1 VATPTPE
8 DFRRA
13 MAHLPTGVTIVSAPG
28 PEGPA
33 GATANAV
40 ISLSLEPP
48 LMLASLDLGT
58 RTLAAVRAA
67 GAFGISVLRAQHA
80 DLARSFASRAPHTEK
95 WREIPSTER
104 GGVPI
109 LDEALVWVAC
119 GLHDEHDAG
128 DHVLLIGDVLELGAG
143 RGDPLIFHR
152 GEYRGLDSR
161 PG

>member
-33 GATANAV
+33 GATASAV
-40 ISLSLEPP
+40 ISVSLEPP
-48 LMLASLDLGT
+48 LMLASLDRDT

-67 GAFGISVLRAQHA
+67 VAFGISVLRAEHA

-109 LDEALVWVAC
+109 LDEALAWVAC
-119 GLHDEHDAG
+119 GLHEEHEAG
-128 DHVLLIGDVLELGAG
+128 DHVLLIGDVRELGAG
-143 RGDPLIFHR
+143 GGDPLIFHR